1 MPQNFEKEDGGEMDV
16 DAAAPAAQVSIKHGL
31 PEIEIYCYLLVLIF
45 LIDHKKYDEAKACAN
60 ASISSTPHH
69 RSSRSSP
76 VSTHRPLPSP
86 LFAPISMAP
95 PTSAGRQP

>member
-1 MPQNFEKEDGGEMDV
+1 MPQNFEKGDGSEMDV

-60 ASISSTPHH
+60 ASIARLKNLNRRTVDVLA
-69 RSSRSSP
+69 SRLYSYYSY
-76 VSTHRPLPSP
+76 VHELTNSLAEIR
-86 LFAPISMAP
+86 
-95 PTSAGRQP
+95 G